1 MPTIFCVLGKQGSTM
16 SIDTLALGT
25 EISIRNIQPL
35 YQKLLE
41 LLHRV
46 DELILDA
53 GELHKVDTAGAQLLY
68 LFALSCDKRGLKLS
82 WQQAQPAFIAQ
93 LTRLGIR
100 IPTLD
105 SDFEKETLNE
115 DNPRS

>member
-1 MPTIFCVLGKQGSTM
+1 M
-16 SIDTLALGT
+16 SIDTQALGT

-82 WQQAQPAFIAQ
+82 WQQAQPTFIAQ

>member
-1 MPTIFCVLGKQGSTM
+1 M
-16 SIDTLALGT
+16 SIDTLALGS

-53 GELHKVDTAGAQLLY
+53 GELHKVDTAGAQLL
-68 LFALSCDKRGLKLS
+68 
-82 WQQAQPAFIAQ
+82 
-93 LTRLGIR
+93 
-100 IPTLD
+100 
-105 SDFEKETLNE
+105 
-115 DNPRS
+115 